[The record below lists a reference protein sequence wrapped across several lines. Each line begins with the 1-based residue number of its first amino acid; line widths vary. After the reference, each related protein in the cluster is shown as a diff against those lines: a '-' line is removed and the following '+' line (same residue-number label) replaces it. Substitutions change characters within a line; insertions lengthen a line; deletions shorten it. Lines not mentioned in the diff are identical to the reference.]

1 LAWFASPALV
11 RIRISSE
18 HRRTIMGTEA
28 LTYDFVIVGA
38 GAAGSV
44 LANRLAQHGG
54 WTVLVVEA
62 GGSDWSPLHHVPA
75 GKLFTL
81 GNPRYDWKLRTE
93 PDPSR
98 LDRTEIWPRGKVVGG
113 STTING
119 MFYVRGH
126 PDDFDLWARL
136 GNEGWAYMDV
146 LPHFRSLESY
156 EGDGDPAF
164 RGFDG
169 PLRISDVPSPHPLS
183 RLFVRAAG
191 ETGIPVNAD
200 YNAGSNEGASLAQ
213 TTISRGFRQS
223 AAKAFLHPACRT
235 GRVRLE
241 THALAERLVLEGTR
255 VRGIEFLQR
264 GRRITAYARR
274 EVLLCAGAIGSPSL
288 LLRSGIGPAGE
299 LRDLGVDVRAHL
311 PGVGKNLQEHA
322 GVWLV
327 QDVRPGIRTA
337 NMDYHPLGA
346 ARHTLRYLV
355 TRRGPVGTPT
365 AQALAFVKTSPSERV
380 PDVQIHFMPMGYRFA
395 DSAIEVLKSPAVMA
409 VPNVNRPDSRGELRL
424 ASPRAE
430 DAPRIHARLLEAR
443 SDVDRMIAACRLIRR
458 IFSAPSFADV
468 VTGESFPG
476 AAVQSDEHWERVL
489 RERVAPIFHIAGTC
503 KMGRDSMAVVAPDL
517 RVHGFEGLR
526 VADSS
531 IMPVIT
537 SGNTNS
543 PTLMIASRAAE
554 MILCEHQRPASYS
567 GGAAQLRPAARIPA
581 ETSVEHRGRPSAM
594 AQRADQAARP
604 PRP

>member
-1 LAWFASPALV
+1 MS
-11 RIRISSE
+11 
-18 HRRTIMGTEA
+18 TDGG
-28 LTYDFVIVGA
+28 TYDFVIVGA

-44 LANRLAQHGG
+44 LASRLSAHGR

-98 LDRTEIWPRGKVVGG
+98 LNRTEIWPRGKVVGG

-136 GNEGWAYMDV
+136 GNEGWAYSDV
-146 LPHFRSLESY
+146 LPHFRALECY
-156 EGDGDPAF
+156 EGGGDPAT
-164 RGFDG
+164 RGSNG

-191 ETGIPVNAD
+191 ETGIPANAD

-235 GRVRLE
+235 GRVRVE
-241 THALAERLVLEGTR
+241 THALAERLVIEGTR
-255 VRGIEFLQR
+255 ARGVQFLQR
-264 GRRITAYARR
+264 GRRVIAYARR
-274 EVLLCAGAIGSPSL
+274 EVLLCAGAVGSPSL

-327 QDVRPGIRTA
+327 QDVRLGIRTA

-346 ARHTLRYLV
+346 ARHTLRYLA

-365 AQALAFVKTSPSERV
+365 AQALAFVRTSPDEPV

-395 DSAIEVLKSPAVMA
+395 NSAIEVLKSPAVM
-409 VPNVNRPDSRGELRL
+409 PSR
-424 ASPRAE
+424 
-430 DAPRIHARLLEAR
+430 
-443 SDVDRMIAACRLIRR
+443 
-458 IFSAPSFADV
+458 
-468 VTGESFPG
+468 T
-476 AAVQSDEHWERVL
+476 
-489 RERVAPIFHIAGTC
+489 
-503 KMGRDSMAVVAPDL
+503 
-517 RVHGFEGLR
+517 
-526 VADSS
+526 
-531 IMPVIT
+531 
-537 SGNTNS
+537 
-543 PTLMIASRAAE
+543 
-554 MILCEHQRPASYS
+554 
-567 GGAAQLRPAARIPA
+567 
-581 ETSVEHRGRPSAM
+581 
-594 AQRADQAARP
+594 
-604 PRP
+604 

>member
-1 LAWFASPALV
+1 M
-11 RIRISSE
+11 SSD
-18 HRRTIMGTEA
+18 GG
-28 LTYDFVIVGA
+28 TYDFVIVGA
-38 GAAGSV
+38 GAAGSM
-44 LANRLAQHGG
+44 LARRLAEQGR

-98 LDRTEIWPRGKVVGG
+98 LGRTEFWPRGKVLGG

-136 GNEGWAYMDV
+136 GNEGWTYADA
-146 LPHFRSLESY
+146 LPHFRSLERY
-156 EGDGDPAF
+156 EGAGDPAL
-164 RGFDG
+164 RGSSG

-183 RLFVRAAG
+183 HRFVRAAA
-191 ETGIPVNAD
+191 ETGIPTNPD

-223 AAKAFLHPACRT
+223 AAKAFLHPACGT
-235 GRVRLE
+235 GRVRVE
-241 THALAERLVLEGTR
+241 THALAERLVFEGTR
-255 VRGIEFLQR
+255 ARGVEFLQR
-264 GRRITAYARR
+264 GRRVTAYARR
-274 EVLLCAGAIGSPSL
+274 EVLLCAGAVGSPAL
-288 LLRSGIGPAGE
+288 LLRSGIGHAGE
-299 LRDLGVDVRAHL
+299 LRDAGVDPRAHL

-327 QDVRPGIRTA
+327 QDVRRGIRTA
-337 NMDYHPLGA
+337 NMDYHPVGA
-346 ARHTLRYLV
+346 AKHTLRYLV

-365 AQALAFVKTSPSERV
+365 AQALAFVRTSREEPV

-395 DSAIEVLKSPAVMA
+395 NSAIEVMKSPAVMA
-409 VPNVNRPDSRGELRL
+409 VPNVNRPDSRGELRI

-430 DAPRIHARLLEAR
+430 DAPRIQPRLLDAR

-468 VTGESFPG
+468 ITGESFPG
-476 AAVQSDEHWERVL
+476 AAVQSDDQWERVL

-503 KMGRDSMAVVAPDL
+503 KMGRDALAVVAPDL

-531 IMPVIT
+531 VMPVIT
-537 SGNTNS
+537 SGNTNA

-554 MILCEHQRPASYS
+554 MIRREHESTASF
-567 GGAAQLRPAARIPA
+567 AADAAVLRPAARVR
-581 ETSVEHRGRPSAM
+581 TGQTVGCGVRPGGL
-594 AQRADQAARP
+594 AQRTDADRP